1 MGKVKPITDASNQDS
16 GLSAFLGRASEKS
29 SQTPSTDS
37 LYEMSQPAGTYFK
50 GDSKNDI
57 GLINESDQ
65 NEVRANNQSVADK
78 WANGLVKM
86 TGTAATT
93 AAETFTSLPYGIA
106 KSILSPDGKFSDIY
120 DNEISRSYDALNQKL
135 REEFPNYYT
144 KEAQEQN
151 IVQDLATTNF
161 WADKVT
167 NGLGFMG
174 GAMLSGAGAAKIFS
188 SIGKLSTASALG
200 KTLNLADKGS
210 DIISSLNKAAK
221 LVKFT
226 DGTSTLGA
234 SLAGAVG
241 EAGMEA
247 RGIKDQTKEALLKQ
261 REDKLNNLTD
271 EQIDD
276 LAGSAGNAGFALNVA
291 IVGASNFIQFGKLFS
306 NYTND
311 IKSFNKIVNKA
322 GVFEAEKVS
331 KLSKTAKSLFIP
343 AEEAIQEGS
352 QFTTEKG
359 VTDYYSKK
367 NDPDAVGTFN
377 DMVHSTL
384 HGLEQTLGSK
394 EGLESM
400 LIGAILGGGGVPSSV
415 KQNMKTDA
423 HTASAVATLNQ
434 YKALPNVKAFYESAI
449 RHTAL
454 QKDAD
459 KALQESNIFAYKNAQ
474 FDQFKNYVKSRID
487 ADKFDTLTD
496 ELNDIKNLDKD
507 EFIKTFG
514 LDEGSDKVKSVN
526 EFVEKLKTK
535 ASELRN
541 INDSINQR
549 FPNLNKGIK
558 ERMFDA
564 ASNLTDI
571 SRREEELSN
580 QLSSITSKTLGT
592 RNITKFP
599 SLLNILNPFKDSS
612 ISTIEEDIKSSINA
626 KKLSKQQLDKE
637 IEQYIK
643 TVNPLEGEKVKEII
657 NDLSKLKERRE
668 DFIEKYN
675 NLIKPEQQAKLI
687 KKDEKA
693 ETVPTVEQEVK
704 KEEIVKKAT
713 ASEFYSANKEGF
725 DSLVEFRSALDQLD
739 KPTSIQILKSYKD
752 LITKTLIKDQTVQ
765 GGQIENEG
773 KLVEA
778 KEIPEALRKYYGD
791 KQYLDVSTGKA
802 FDIKD
807 TVEDTT
813 IPEEVKDET
822 PALDEVP
829 PTAIKIEKFTP
840 ANEKPTIVNT
850 QNTEFKRVKREFNN
864 EEYVVFITEN
874 GLPVINPLEEE
885 YFGTN
890 FSLLSTPGTLSNG
903 TKATLEIVETPK
915 FTTKEA
921 IIVKVGDD
929 VVGKLSLTKTPL
941 IEALKRKIS
950 EGKNEVTINGKW
962 GSSALRTEK
971 TDTSLND
978 IKSLSPQNL
987 PEGKVIIG
995 TIKGGTL
1002 IFPEGTKEEFQ
1013 PNINNKIDGKH
1024 FQVLITPEGTAYPDM
1039 LWNTPVKD
1047 IRIGDKTVS
1056 SILNSKLTSFL
1067 TEVNKEV
1074 NKKDELP
1081 NVRAKWQAYRKE
1093 NIDPL
1098 VNFSIS
1104 VKETLSLD
1112 INLAGEN
1119 YAFSLRKGKKED
1131 KNYSTGK
1138 ELAED
1143 IADRFFNIN
1152 SDLLEANQPFSF
1164 EGTDYPSYVDFL
1176 VDNKIVTTS
1185 LYPKRPFT
1193 FTELDIETNDLVNEI
1208 PDLPKIKLKDGKF
1221 TKVEDKPLQATEESK
1236 TEDPKK
1242 AAAREKLKKLK
1253 SKPTDTLT
1261 RPIGAEKYEHW
1272 NQEKELAWMKEV
1284 LPQIPVEVAKSTTD
1298 IFHKFGKK
1306 AHGIFTNATIYLAE
1320 NTEVGTTYHEA
1331 YHAVENLYL
1340 SEKIIAEFNKT
1351 SNEEERAEG
1360 FRDFMMNEEIAPQN
1374 ALHKFFSDIK
1384 LWIKNLFGLL
1394 QLNDIYN
1401 LIKEGKYANLPLTK
1415 NYDKFVIKTRLIP
1428 TFNATEQKK
1437 RLDVTM
1443 KLLFDELVTLQNSG
1457 NIISIN
1463 FSSIT
1468 GEQLNQAFDN
1478 VKDIWEV
1485 EGEESADAKKVFD
1498 NFDDFKK
1505 LALKD
1510 FGKYGLNVRESSLDK
1525 VEQEKEEQDSL
1536 DNTPDK
1542 IYSKAAFESSQ
1553 KEGISNEV
1561 KLYLATVPEVIGKE
1575 ESGEFKYATDDLGFT
1590 KFLDFHDIY
1599 NYLSDNLIGLETID
1613 DMIGELEDLSTI
1625 KPELHK
1631 IIYDLKKNPSQENK
1645 SEVDA
1650 EKFRHKFFTTFSNQ
1664 YIDFLT
1670 LSKNRK
1676 DYGREGGG
1684 TDKRYFFN
1692 IYETNKRSLQRQIV
1706 NNWAGAYEGLPH
1718 TPQVYT
1724 DFKQLVDK
1732 TFKVQLNTPDNFEG
1746 LNHISNTLKTVGI
1759 TMSEQALIIMKQVY
1773 YKNKPKG
1780 NFRNYLLDTS
1790 APSIGAILKAHHEL
1804 GKNIYSG
1811 IEGDQESDKEI
1822 GERKA
1827 VNELAKFEKL
1837 VHVDRA
1843 NASFLNGQ
1851 NKTVYAI
1858 NSNHYASK
1866 LFNRLK
1872 TNTDNIINNFLDV
1885 PYMKHV
1891 KLLNDLSDENKRKE
1905 LKLYVFDTVF
1915 DNDSNFEGTSY
1926 DELDTLQSVA
1936 VKLNMFVNRGAK
1948 FGYFHIPTPSDRGNI
1963 QAVKLSK
1970 LSEEVNEVIFESDGT
1985 LSKNTKFY
1993 LWLMNAVRDEY
2004 ARIQQVNSWDGT
2016 NPIKN
2021 YHVSKSGGKGNAY
2034 YFNQFYDLNKVF
2046 NLDHYYTTGDELP
2059 NFDED
2064 SEDLHAALSETM
2076 SKQFRVEKKKLRDA
2090 GLIKIDVNGKILPKD
2105 KETKKLLDNSIAFDK
2120 DSGLIIDNYIANYY
2134 YSNTELTK
2142 ILSGDI
2148 AYYKGNPLSE
2158 EGRKEQI
2165 ADMNKRFGQS
2175 FVPGRD
2181 LSTNTEDYLG
2191 GAKEH
2196 FNLAISED
2204 NELASIYITD
2214 YAKSIYEGLTDKE
2227 EVNFEKLWDKKGDFN
2242 KTEIYLRDLL
2252 GGYLKNNQTDAQGYT
2267 TLPRLRNIME
2277 GQGLFTGKY
2286 KEAWERLEREGTD
2299 IKDFLTVFQ
2308 PIKGFYYNQEFKQ
2321 GLAVP
2326 TQVKYSTV
2334 PLIPSFIKNYP
2345 VLQNLHDRMKDSDVD
2360 EFVFESGIKAGVQNK
2375 NTIDVLATK
2384 DKLGFIT
2391 LSNKNW
2397 RIPQI
2402 VPYKSK
2408 TKENF
2413 GSQIR
2418 KLITGNLKT
2427 GDTYNL
2433 FGGKKS
2439 GQDIKDIYQE
2449 ILRTNIKEGYDKLIP
2464 EFNDVESVSKMLL
2477 EQIQG
2482 NNSRSLPETYEK
2494 ALEYL
2499 GKIKGTRISLDFP
2512 LIKRKI
2518 ENILNSLF
2526 DKKVVKQELPGF
2538 SAVQVSSFGVA
2549 SVSNDLEFVRL
2560 EDGIVKPAEVLVSP
2574 QYFLNALKKQKIN
2587 ADHLFTNGV
2596 LDHSKISE
2604 DLLKVVLYRIP
2615 TQGKN
2620 SMLPARIKGFLP
2632 SESGSQ
2638 IIIPFE
2644 VTTQAGSD
2652 YDIDKVYIEMYNFS
2666 DDLQKIQ
2673 YDSKT
2678 TPEKNSKEARQN
2690 AIIDIHYSI
2699 LTDPKHFAELITP
2712 NNSRTLKALK
2722 DEIEAITPDNTPKF
2736 WHNMWVQEMLRSL
2749 NQAGKQLVGVYSIQ
2763 STSHSIAQ
2771 DLNMSM
2777 KESVSFEGKDKNY
2790 LSGQKNID
2798 GNFISDD
2805 LSERQ
2810 TAAVDNAKEPILG
2823 GLNDNKFTSSVTA
2836 MIIRVGFGNAI
2847 PSYFINQPI
2856 IRYLTSEYQKAA
2868 SSTSSEKALAIAIGK
2883 AEERYDVKVEKDV
2896 DQIKPSNFTLKYLKE
2911 HIVDNNKNSK
2921 GAVHHKDI
2929 LEAFIK
2935 YKDMGDALSRVSN
2948 ALAID
2953 TKGTSATIAEN
2964 ITNLNNLKDAFNSK
2978 YVYIDD
2984 AKYKEHSIH
2993 HYATYG
2999 VELANKAI
3007 KKYLPLDTSKVM
3019 MGEDGILTKFEV
3031 IKGERLT
3038 PEEINK
3044 IVYDFYTYLHTHPN
3058 SNFSA
3063 ISNEFKTKLLSGDTS
3078 LSNRLRTYTNK
3089 IEKEKKDL
3097 NIFIGSL
3104 ITHPTDKL
3112 TGFNFIGF
3120 NNTGSRTAEEKNTLM
3135 YSLLDLYNGNEE
3147 EHKLARDLAVYS
3159 FITFG
3164 FSRSVDTFIDYI
3176 PLEIYE
3182 KIGIIDFYK
3191 NISKSFDTPVV
3202 EGKDIFNVDNFID
3215 QYVQN
3220 NFKEL
3225 SFVNKVDAKDLDVSV
3240 SEKSINI
3247 WAGSNENSELSN
3259 MFLRSFTIDGVQY
3272 ESVEHYFQLEKRNYL
3287 KEELYNEDLFGKT
3300 PELEKVMNHNQKIAD
3315 EIERNSKNSYKVKEL
3330 GRKFI
3335 GIDTQEWDKNAKKEM
3350 KKAIAASFYQNPTA
3364 LKTLQN
3370 TGNVLLTHN
3379 QDKGRW
3385 KTDFPEVLMEVRKE
3399 LFKNTSSINQDM
3411 SSLYVYSSGNRLY
3424 KKDGM
3429 TYKEINKLG
3438 VPNKLKEYN
3447 LSSKTNSIYSGNNVS
3462 IKEVVKKKVTTEEAE
3477 ERKNKCK

>member
-1 MGKVKPITDASNQDS
+1 MGKQKPITDVSSQDS
-16 GLSAFLGRASEKS
+16 DLSAFLGRASEKN
-29 SQTPSTDS
+29 SQTPNTDS
-37 LYEMSQPAGTYFK
+37 LYDMAQPAGTYFE

-57 GLINESDQ
+57 GLINESNQ
-65 NEVRANNQSVADK
+65 NEVRANNQSIADK
-78 WANGLVKM
+78 FGNGMVKM
-86 TGTAATT
+86 VGTAATT
-93 AAETFTSLPYGIA
+93 ALETFSSLPYGIA
-106 KSILSPDGKFSDIY
+106 KSIFSPDGKFSDIY
-120 DNEISRSYDALNQKL
+120 DNEISRSYDALNETL
-135 REEFPNYYT
+135 RKEFPNYYSQS
-144 KEAQEQN
+144 EQERGLKTA
-151 IVQDLATTNF
+151 IPFTEGSANF
-161 WADKVT
+161 WFDKVS

-174 GAMLSGAGAAKIFS
+174 GAVLSGIGAAKIFN

-200 KTLNLADKGS
+200 KTLNLADKGE
-210 DIISSLNKAAK
+210 DILSSLNKASK

-226 DGTSTLGA
+226 DGASTLGA
-234 SLAGAVG
+234 SLTGAVG

-247 RGIKDQTKEALLKQ
+247 RGIKDETKDQLLKQ
-261 REDKLNNLTD
+261 RDEILSKDPNAKTLTD

-306 NYTND
+306 SYNND
-311 IKSFNKIVNKA
+311 RRILNKIVNNK
-322 GVFEAEKVS
+322 GVFEAEKAS
-331 KLSKTAKSLFIP
+331 KLSKTAKNLFIP
-343 AEEAIQEGS
+343 TEEAIQEGL
-352 QFTTEKG
+352 QYTTEKG

-367 NDPDAVGTFN
+367 NDPNAIGTFN
-377 DMVHSTL
+377 DMVESTL

-400 LIGAILGGGGVPSSV
+400 LIGAILGGGSVPSSI
-415 KQNMKTDA
+415 KQNMRNEA
-423 HTASAVATLNQ
+423 HTAQAVNVLNQ
-434 YKALPNVKAFYESAI
+434 YKALPNVKALYESAI

-454 QKDAD
+454 QKDID
-459 KALQESNIFAYKNAQ
+459 KALQQNDIFTYKNAQ

-487 ADKFDTLTD
+487 SDKFDTLTD

-514 LDEGSDKVKSVN
+514 LEEGSDKVKSVN

-535 ASELRN
+535 ATELRD
-541 INDSINQR
+541 ISDSIEQR

-564 ASNLTDI
+564 ASNLTDV
-571 SRREEELSN
+571 SRRETELSN
-580 QLSSITSKTLGT
+580 QLSTITSKTLGT
-592 RNITKFP
+592 KNVTRFP
-599 SLLNILNPFKDSS
+599 SLLNILNPFKNSS
-612 ISTIEEDIKSSINA
+612 ISTIEEDVKSSINA
-626 KKLSKQQLDKE
+626 EKLSKQQLDNE

-643 TVNPLEGEKVKEII
+643 TVNPLEGEKVKEIV
-657 NDLSKLKERRE
+657 NDLGKLKERRE

-675 NLIKPEQQAKLI
+675 NLINPEQQAKLI
-687 KKDEKA
+687 KKDEKVEIP
-693 ETVPTVEQEVK
+693 ETPEQEIK
-704 KEEIVKKAT
+704 KEETVKKST
-713 ASEFYSANKEGF
+713 ASNFYNANKEGF
-725 DSLVEFRSALDQLD
+725 NSLVEFRSALDQLD

-752 LITKTLIKDQTVQ
+752 LITKTLIKDESVP

-778 KEIPEALRKYYGD
+778 KEIPEALRKYYGG
-791 KQYLDVSTGKA
+791 KQYLNVITGNA

-807 TVEDTT
+807 TIEDTT
-813 IPEEVKDET
+813 TEVKDT
-822 PALDEVP
+822 TLIADEVP
-829 PTAIKIEKFTP
+829 LTAIKIEKFTP

-864 EEYVVFITEN
+864 EEYIVFITEN
-874 GLPVINPLEEE
+874 GLPIINPLEKE
-885 YFGTN
+885 YFDSDFEG
-890 FSLLSTPGTLSNG
+890 LSTPGMYGNG

-915 FTTKEA
+915 FTTKEG
-921 IIVKVGDD
+921 IIVKVGDK
-929 VVGKLSLTKTPL
+929 VVGKLSLTKAPL
-941 IEALKRKIS
+941 IEAIKRKIS

-978 IKSLSPQNL
+978 IKTLSPQNL
-987 PEGKVIIG
+987 PDGRIIIG
-995 TIKGGTL
+995 TIKGDIL
-1002 IFPEGTKEEFQ
+1002 IFPEGTKEEYQ
-1013 PNINNKIDGKH
+1013 PNINNKVNGKH
-1024 FQVLITPEGTAYPDM
+1024 FQVLITPEGIAYPDM

-1081 NVRAKWQAYRKE
+1081 NVRAKWQVYRKE

-1104 VKETLSLD
+1104 VKEKFSLD
-1112 INLAGEN
+1112 LNLTGDN
-1119 YAFSLRKGKKED
+1119 YNFSLRKGKKEE
-1131 KNYSTGK
+1131 KNYSKGQ

-1143 IADRFFNIN
+1143 ISNRFFNIN
-1152 SDLLEANQPFSF
+1152 SDLLKENKPFSF
-1164 EGTDYPSYVDFL
+1164 EGTNYPSYIDFL

-1193 FTELDIETNDLVNEI
+1193 FTELDIETNDLVNAV

-1221 TKVEDKPLQATEESK
+1221 TKVTSNEQSLQATEEAK
-1236 TEDPKK
+1236 TETPEEIE
-1242 AAAREKLKKLK
+1242 ALETLKKLMGN
-1253 SKPTDTLT
+1253 PTDTLT
-1261 RPIGAEKYEHW
+1261 RPIGTEKYEHW
-1272 NQEKELAWMKEV
+1272 DQQRELTWMATV

-1298 IFHKFGKK
+1298 IFERFGKK

-1320 NTEVGTTYHEA
+1320 NTEIGTTYHEA

-1340 SEKIIAEFNKT
+1340 SDKVITEFNKT
-1351 SNEEERAEG
+1351 STEEERAEG
-1360 FRDFMMNEEIAPQN
+1360 FRNFILTDEIAPQN
-1374 ALHKFFSDIK
+1374 AVHKFFNDIK

-1415 NYDKFVIKTRLIP
+1415 NYDKFVMKTRLIE
-1428 TFNATEQKK
+1428 TFNAVEQKK

-1443 KLLFDELVTLQNSG
+1443 KLLFDELVKLQNSG
-1457 NIISIN
+1457 NIVSIN
-1463 FSSIT
+1463 FNSIEK
-1468 GEQLNQAFDN
+1468 EQLNTAFDK
-1478 VKDIWEV
+1478 VKMVWKMAGKIKP
-1485 EGEESADAKKVFD
+1485 DAQKVFD
-1498 NFDDFKK
+1498 HFDEFKK
-1505 LALKD
+1505 LALNEFK
-1510 FGKYGLNVRESSLDK
+1510 KYGLSIDESFIDQVDK
-1525 VEQEKEEQDSL
+1525 EKEEQDSL
-1536 DNTPDK
+1536 DNTFDK

-1561 KLYLATVPEVIGKE
+1561 RLYLATVPNVTGVKE
-1575 ESGEFKYATDDLGFT
+1575 NGEFEYATDDLGFT
-1590 KFLDFHDIY
+1590 RFLDFHDIY
-1599 NYLSDNLIGLETID
+1599 NYLSVNLVNLENID
-1613 DMIGELEDLSTI
+1613 EMIAELEELTI
-1625 KPELHK
+1625 VQPQLHK

-1645 SEVDA
+1645 SEIDA

-1676 DYGREGGG
+1676 DYVREGGS

-1706 NNWAGAYEGLPH
+1706 NNWAGTYAGLSAD
-1718 TPQVYT
+1718 PQVYKN
-1724 DFKQLVDK
+1724 FQELLDK
-1732 TFKVQLNTPDNFEG
+1732 TFKKELNTPSNSEG
-1746 LNHISNTLKTVGI
+1746 LQDISNILNTIGI
-1759 TMSEQALIIMKQVY
+1759 DMDKKALIIMKEDY
-1773 YKNKPKG
+1773 YKKNPKG
-1780 NFRNYLLDTS
+1780 TFTNFLRDTT
-1790 APSIGAILKAHHEL
+1790 APSIGAILKLHHVNA
-1804 GKNIYSG
+1804 KNIYTG
-1811 IEGDQESDKEI
+1811 LLLKDQDQNEEEVIDSTKEA

-1827 VNELAKFEKL
+1827 INILAQYEKL
-1837 VHVDRA
+1837 VHVDKA

-1872 TNTDNIINNFLDV
+1872 SNTNNIINNFLDV

-1891 KLLNDLSDENKRKE
+1891 KILNDLSDENKRKE
-1905 LKLYVFDTVF
+1905 LKLYVFDTIF

-1948 FGYFHIPTPSDRGNI
+1948 FGYFHIPTPADRGNI

-1970 LSEEVNEVIFESDGT
+1970 LNDEINEVIFESDGT

-1993 LWLMNAVRDEY
+1993 SWLINSIRDEY
-2004 ARIQQVNSWDGT
+2004 ARIQQTALWDGT

-2046 NLDHYYTTGDELP
+2046 ELDHYYSTGDTLP
-2059 NFDED
+2059 SFNED
-2064 SEDLHAALSETM
+2064 SEELHAFLSKTM
-2076 SKQFRVEKKKLRDA
+2076 YEQFRTEKKKLRDA
-2090 GLIKIDVNGKILPKD
+2090 GLIKIDINGKILPKD
-2105 KETKKLLDNSIAFDK
+2105 QETKKLLDNSIAFDK

-2142 ILSGDI
+2142 ILSGDL
-2148 AYYKGNPLSE
+2148 AYSKGSPLNTE
-2158 EGRKEQI
+2158 AQIEQI
-2165 ADMNKRFGQS
+2165 ADMNKRFGES

-2204 NELASIYITD
+2204 NELASMYITD

-2252 GGYLKNNQTDAQGYT
+2252 GGYLKNNQTDAQGYI
-2267 TLPRLRNIME
+2267 TLDRLRNIME
-2277 GQGLFTGKY
+2277 GQGAFTGKF
-2286 KEAWERLEREGTD
+2286 KDAWERLNREGTD

-2321 GLAVP
+2321 GLSVP
-2326 TQVKYSTV
+2326 TQVKYSTI

-2345 VLQNLHDRMKDSDVD
+2345 VLQSLLDRMKDSEVD
-2360 EFVFESGIKAGVQNK
+2360 EFVFESGVKKGVQNK
-2375 NTIDVLATK
+2375 NTIDILNTK

-2418 KLITGNLKT
+2418 KLITGNLKLE
-2427 GDTYNL
+2427 DTYNL
-2433 FGGKKS
+2433 FGSKKS
-2439 GQDIKDIYQE
+2439 GQDIKNIYQD

-2549 SVSNDLEFVRL
+2549 TISNDLEFVRL
-2560 EDGIVKPAEVLVSP
+2560 ENGVVKPADVLVSP
-2574 QYFLNALKKQKIN
+2574 QYFLNTLRKQKVNI
-2587 ADHLFTNGV
+2587 DHLFTNGI
-2596 LDHSKISE
+2596 LDHTKISE

-2666 DDLQKIQ
+2666 DDLQKIE
-2673 YDSKT
+2673 YNNKVK
-2678 TPEKNSKEARQN
+2678 PEENILSARQN

-2722 DEIEAITPDNTPKF
+2722 DEIEAITPDNTPRF
-2736 WHNMWVQEMLRSL
+2736 WHNMWIQEMLRSL

-2771 DLNMSM
+2771 DLDMRM
-2777 KESVSFEGKDKNY
+2777 KESISFEGRERNY
-2790 LSGQKNID
+2790 LSDQKNID

-2868 SSTSSEKALAIAIGK
+2868 SSTSPDKALVIAIGK

-2896 DQIKPSNFTLKYLKE
+2896 DNIRPSNFTLKYLKE
-2911 HIVDNNKNSK
+2911 HIVDNHKNSK

-2964 ITNLNNLKDAFNSK
+2964 ITNLNNLKDALKPDHK
-2978 YVYIDD
+2978 YVYIDSD
-2984 AKYKEHSIH
+2984 KYKEHSINY
-2993 HYATYG
+2993 YATYG
-2999 VELANKAI
+2999 VEKANDAI

-3019 MGEDGILTKFEV
+3019 MGKEDEKTGERDGVLTKFEK

-3044 IVYDFYTYLHTHPN
+3044 IVYDFYTYLHTHPD

-3078 LSNRLRTYTNK
+3078 LSNRLREYTK
-3089 IEKEKKDL
+3089 KHKKDL
-3097 NIFIGSL
+3097 NLFIGSL

-3135 YSLLDLYNGNEE
+3135 YSLLDLYNGTEE
-3147 EHKLARDLAVYS
+3147 EQKLARDLAVYS

-3191 NISKSFDTPVV
+3191 NISKSFDTPII
-3202 EGKDIFNVDNFID
+3202 EGKDIFNVDNFVD

-3225 SFVNKVDAKDLDVSV
+3225 RFVEKVDKKRLDEV
-3240 SEKSINI
+3240 ED
-3247 WAGSNENSELSN
+3247 NS
-3259 MFLRSFTIDGVQY
+3259 
-3272 ESVEHYFQLEKRNYL
+3272 
-3287 KEELYNEDLFGKT
+3287 
-3300 PELEKVMNHNQKIAD
+3300 P
-3315 EIERNSKNSYKVKEL
+3315 
-3330 GRKFI
+3330 
-3335 GIDTQEWDKNAKKEM
+3335 
-3350 KKAIAASFYQNPTA
+3350 P
-3364 LKTLQN
+3364 
-3370 TGNVLLTHN
+3370 
-3379 QDKGRW
+3379 
-3385 KTDFPEVLMEVRKE
+3385 
-3399 LFKNTSSINQDM
+3399 
-3411 SSLYVYSSGNRLY
+3411 YVYVGNKLY
-3424 KKDGM
+3424 KNDGIL
-3429 TYKEINKLG
+3429 YKEINKLG
-3438 VPNKLKEYN
+3438 VPNKFKEYN
-3447 LSSKTNSIYSGNNVS
+3447 LLSKITSIYSGNNVS

-3477 ERKNKCK
+3477 ERKNECK